1 MKKKNM
7 MKNVTCHQMEPI
19 YRFQE
24 CSQYSGMHSTC
35 PAACAVTLQYP
46 GITRLINL
54 YFKNLAKS
62 ALKYSHLKLVAL
74 LFDNVMAKIKTTIK
88 NFTRNRSRSLRPFS
102 SHSDPWHRACTRLN
116 FWETGES
123 IISCGIKRLEAM
135 NPPYNWKII
144 LLKKRKVLKQIDELT
159 VEFRT
164 SSATPGLSAQE
175 TSDLSI
181 LDQTSDLRDV

>member
-1 MKKKNM
+1 LCKF
-7 MKNVTCHQMEPI
+7 ESE
-19 YRFQE
+19 FQK
-24 CSQYSGMHSTC
+24 YVWSGDGGIFDL
-35 PAACAVTLQYP
+35 PTLFWRADLGDGP

-102 SHSDPWHRACTRLN
+102 SHSDPWHMACTRLN

-144 LLKKRKVLKQIDELT
+144 LLKKR
-159 VEFRT
+159 
-164 SSATPGLSAQE
+164 
-175 TSDLSI
+175 
-181 LDQTSDLRDV
+181 